1 MIGFTPQ
8 FIHQDWVD
16 GVDTVQAAD
25 DNVFNGRFHAL
36 ESEFAVIVGD
46 PMCGNGNH
54 QYRERAATG
63 RNDCRGRHLQLRTE
77 SRLPRLSDIGKQ
89 SFCVCQT
96 YLVDL
101 STGAET
107 TIGFSAH
114 NDDTGKVTVTMR
126 YRRDRWPLLIR
137 RPLQSSSR
145 RPPQDLG
152 QENFLMEFVPV
163 PAKAAPP
170 V

>member
-54 QYRERAATG
+54 QYRERAARG

-77 SRLPRLSDIGKQ
+77 SRLPRAFGHRETKFLRVSKRTSSI
-89 SFCVCQT
+89 FP
-96 YLVDL
+96 LVL
-101 STGAET
+101 
-107 TIGFSAH
+107 
-114 NDDTGKVTVTMR
+114 K
-126 YRRDRWPLLIR
+126 PL
-137 RPLQSSSR
+137 SSSLLTMTIPER
-145 RPPQDLG
+145 
-152 QENFLMEFVPV
+152 
-163 PAKAAPP
+163 
-170 V
+170 